1 MPRPEVPS
9 GPAQKLGWLGVNPV
23 FSTKLSAPSQAFT
36 RDSLSSFGFDKDGLS
51 LFLAFGYSV
60 FGTTPRRGITFHHG
74 EFNPEVD
81 PSWDMLGSN
90 DNLTEKEIPWVIRSR
105 ISDALSKSDDL
116 VILPLSGGFDSR
128 LLLWATRDLPREKVL
143 AFSYG
148 TSFPQSQSSEVKIA
162 QSVALHEKIKW
173 EHIHLGKFNHYWDD
187 WLGIHGEFSHAHG
200 MYHIEFFREI
210 RQIIGNRPAT
220 VISGL
225 LGDVF
230 AGAHK
235 VNPIKTVADL
245 GNLNLSHGL
254 RQRGVRPSSV
264 LAKSEAA
271 NEYFAGKKERLENPA
286 FRLIELAR
294 LKMMLLRYLI
304 QVPESLG
311 FKVLAPLADIDIA
324 ISMLKLSEKRR
335 AGRVWQNDFF
345 ESQGLGHSR
354 AKKHGLTNNSLDYQS
369 IASSGRSIPK
379 VQNLTSADYL
389 LRLFDVNPGVLFE
402 EWYPTKLENSLSLNP
417 IGGSKKSAVLNLFPE
432 LSPTLANY
440 KTWQLWYPLLRH
452 IE

>member
-1 MPRPEVPS
+1 
-9 GPAQKLGWLGVNPV
+9 
-23 FSTKLSAPSQAFT
+23 
-36 RDSLSSFGFDKDGLS
+36 
-51 LFLAFGYSV
+51 
-60 FGTTPRRGITFHHG
+60 
-74 EFNPEVD
+74 
-81 PSWDMLGSN
+81 
-90 DNLTEKEIPWVIRSR
+90 
-105 ISDALSKSDDL
+105 
-116 VILPLSGGFDSR
+116 
-128 LLLWATRDLPREKVL
+128 
-143 AFSYG
+143 
-148 TSFPQSQSSEVKIA
+148 
-162 QSVALHEKIKW
+162 
-173 EHIHLGKFNHYWDD
+173 
-187 WLGIHGEFSHAHG
+187 

-210 RQIIGNRPAT
+210 RQIIGNRSAT

-225 LGDVF
+225 LGDLF

-235 VNPIKTVADL
+235 VNPIKAVADL
-245 GNLNLSHGL
+245 ESLNLSHGL

-354 AKKHGLTNNSLDYQS
+354 VKMLGLTNNSLDYQS

-379 VQNLTSADYL
+379 LQNLSSADYL
-389 LRLFDVNPGVLFE
+389 LRLFDVNPDVLFE
-402 EWYPTKLENSLSLNP
+402 EWCPTKLENSLSLNP
-417 IGGSKKSAVLNLFPE
+417 IGGSKKSAVLNLFTE

-440 KTWQLWYPLLRH
+440 KTWQLWYPLLRQ